1 MLNRSKLTFFGL
13 LLLECAICVAVGSF
27 FYRRYQKAQVQ
38 EQAEYIVRLS
48 RDTIQATESGA
59 LQYYYTLK
67 SGALRSESP
76 SWLGYVSVQSYNQD
90 GLNDR
95 FDYSIAKNPENL
107 RIIAV
112 GDSFTHGDFVSTPAN
127 WTELLE
133 DNLNQSESK
142 LCGKKRVEVINLG
155 VTGFDVEYIAHRYRD
170 LGVKYQPDLIVW
182 FESGSGFS
190 RMNELMQPQ
199 IRDCQEKGL
208 KLTLSESEKV
218 RYEYQCWLAAESEV
232 KRTHEPSQLR
242 DMINQSYDL
251 FFEAASKV
259 PVLIIAYE
267 DPSTENRVAMT
278 EQYLNGHP
286 NAQFLPIMPLLT
298 PETRLAD
305 GHPSS
310 AGHKQM
316 EEVIRK
322 QLQKMQSEICPTAK

>member
-1 MLNRSKLTFFGL
+1 
-13 LLLECAICVAVGSF
+13 
-27 FYRRYQKAQVQ
+27 
-38 EQAEYIVRLS
+38 
-48 RDTIQATESGA
+48 
-59 LQYYYTLK
+59 
-67 SGALRSESP
+67 
-76 SWLGYVSVQSYNQD
+76 
-90 GLNDR
+90 
-95 FDYSIAKNPENL
+95 
-107 RIIAV
+107 
-112 GDSFTHGDFVSTPAN
+112 
-127 WTELLE
+127 
-133 DNLNQSESK
+133 
-142 LCGKKRVEVINLG
+142 
-155 VTGFDVEYIAHRYRD
+155 
-170 LGVKYQPDLIVW
+170 
-182 FESGSGFS
+182 
-190 RMNELMQPQ
+190 MNELMQPQ

-286 NAQFLPIMPLLT
+286 SAQFLPIMPLLT

-310 AGHKQM
+310 TGHKQM

-322 QLQKMQSEICPTAK
+322 QLQKMQPEICPTAK